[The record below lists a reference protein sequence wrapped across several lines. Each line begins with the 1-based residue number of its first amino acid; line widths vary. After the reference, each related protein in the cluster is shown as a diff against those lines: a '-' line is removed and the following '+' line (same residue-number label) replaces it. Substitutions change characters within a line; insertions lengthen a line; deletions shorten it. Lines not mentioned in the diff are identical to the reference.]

1 MHIDLLVTR
10 INDVSASDAA
20 ATEVVDL
27 AALGGTGGAIWSV
40 SPGGVHTN
48 LVALASGDSIAHHR
62 NDEVDVLVVV
72 LEGFATVRIEDTG
85 FGLSS
90 HTAVMIPRGVTRSVE
105 AGPVGVRYLSIH
117 AERAPLAPGRRRGRS
132 LEEHP

>member
-1 MHIDLLVTR
+1 MT
-10 INDVSASDAA
+10 ASESA
-20 ATEVVDL
+20 ATEVIDL

-48 LVALASGDSIAHHR
+48 RVALASCDSIAHQR

>member
-1 MHIDLLVTR
+1 M
-10 INDVSASDAA
+10 SASDAA
-20 ATEVVDL
+20 ATEVIDL
-27 AALGGTGGAIWSV
+27 AALDGAGGAIWSV

-72 LEGFATVRIEDTG
+72 LEGFAIFRIEDTG

-90 HTAVMIPRGVTRSVE
+90 HTAVMIPRGVARSVE
-105 AGPVGVRYLSIH
+105 AGPGGVRYLSIH
-117 AERAPLAPGRRRGRS
+117 AERAPLTPGPRRGRS
-132 LEEHP
+132 PGEHP

>member
-1 MHIDLLVTR
+1 M
-10 INDVSASDAA
+10 SASDAA
-20 ATEVVDL
+20 ATEVTDL
-27 AALGGTGGAIWSV
+27 AALEGAGGAIWSA

-48 LVALASGDSIAHHR
+48 LVALASGDSIAHHH

-90 HTAVMIPRGVTRSVE
+90 HTAVMIPRGVSRSVE

-117 AERAPLAPGRRRGRS
+117 AERAPLAPGRRRGQPLGER
-132 LEEHP
+132 P